1 MSALPDDMDQLA
13 IDTIKS
19 LVMDATR
26 KADSGHPGG
35 AMSSADFVYV
45 LYKEFLRFN
54 PDDDKWFN
62 RDRFVLSA
70 GHESML
76 LYSLLAFCGWL
87 SIEDLKH
94 FRQWKSR
101 TPGHPEHD
109 MTPGVEATT
118 GPLGQGFSMAVGM
131 AVAESMLRARMG
143 ADLCEHYTYVL
154 ASDGDL
160 QEPVSL
166 GSASL
171 AGHWGLGKLIA
182 YYDSNKIQLSGP
194 TSRSDCT
201 NYRTVFEG
209 FCWQVIEVDGH
220 DRDAI
225 RKAILQAQ
233 AEKDRP
239 TLIIGHTIIC
249 HGAATKE
256 GDFNTHGAPL
266 SPDEIAATKRKM
278 GLPESPAFN
287 VPQESLE
294 HFRARFPEL
303 RSMAAQWT
311 RTFEERFENDAAFQ
325 ELWRAMKRSPGNRK
339 FAWPAFDPA
348 TKYATRKAWG
358 MCLNTLVEHL
368 PILVGGSADLDP
380 SNETVKFRE
389 TVDVYSAKAPLNRYL
404 AFGVR
409 EFPMGA
415 ICNGIALHGG
425 LVPFDATFLM
435 FSDYMRNALRMSAL
449 QHLPVLH
456 VYTHDSFFVGEDG
469 PTHQPV
475 EHVSS
480 LRLIPNMLVL
490 RPADAIETSLCLEIA
505 LTQKSRPT
513 CLMLTRQN
521 LPVLAPAVYPAV
533 LDGAKRGGYVLRDA
547 PRSKPDCIIMASGSE
562 VHMAL
567 AAAEALTECKV
578 RVVNMPSMELFD
590 EQPQLYKEE
599 VLPAACTFR
608 VAVEAGRTGLWYKYT
623 GINGLVMGI
632 DHFGDSAPAEI
643 LAEHYGF
650 TAENLVK
657 LIREKIALKG

>member
-1 MSALPDDMDQLA
+1 MSALTDMDQLA
-13 IDTIKS
+13 VNTIKG

-35 AMSSADFVYV
+35 AMSSADFAYV

-54 PDDDKWFN
+54 PDDAQWFN

-76 LYSLLAFCGWL
+76 LYSLLTFCGWL
-87 SIEDLKH
+87 STEDLQH

-101 TPGHPEHD
+101 TPGHPEHG

-131 AVAESMLRARMG
+131 AVAESMLRARLG
-143 ADLCEHYTYVL
+143 EDICEHYTYAL

-160 QEPVSL
+160 QEPVCL

-171 AGHWGLGKLIA
+171 AGHWGLGKLIVF
-182 YYDSNKIQLSGP
+182 YDSNKIQLSGP

-201 NYRTVFEG
+201 DYRKVFEG
-209 FCWQVIEVDGH
+209 FCWQVIDVDGH

-225 RKAILQAQ
+225 RKAIRDAQ

-266 SPDEIAATKRKM
+266 PAEEIAASKRKM
-278 GLPESPAFN
+278 GLPEDKAFHIA
-287 VPQESLE
+287 PEALE
-294 HFRARFPEL
+294 HFRSRFPEL
-303 RSMAAQWT
+303 RSLAAQWT
-311 RTFEERFENDAAFQ
+311 RTFEARLDSDSAFQ
-325 ELWRAMKRSPGNRK
+325 ELWRVMKRSPGNRK

-348 TKYATRKAWG
+348 AKYATRKAWG
-358 MCLNTLVEHL
+358 MCLNALVEQL

-389 TVDVYSAKAPLNRYL
+389 AVKVFSAKAPLGRCL

-415 ICNGIALHGG
+415 ICNGITLHGG
-425 LVPFDATFLM
+425 LVPFGATFLM
-435 FSDYMRNALRMSAL
+435 FSDYERNALRMSAL
-449 QHLPVLH
+449 QHLPTLH
-456 VYTHDSFFVGEDG
+456 VFTHDSFYVGEDG

-490 RPADAIETSLCLEIA
+490 RPADATETALCLEIA
-505 LTQKSRPT
+505 LTQKDRPT
-513 CLMLTRQN
+513 CLLLTRQN
-521 LPVLAPAVYPAV
+521 LPVLTPAAYPAIM
-533 LDGAKRGGYVLRDA
+533 DGAKRGGYVLRDA
-547 PRSKPDCIIMASGSE
+547 PGGKPDCIILASGSE

-567 AAAEALTECKV
+567 AAAEALTERKV
-578 RVVNMPSMELFD
+578 RVVSMASMELFE

-623 GINGLVMGI
+623 GSDGLVLGI

-643 LAEHYGF
+643 LAENYGF
-650 TAENLVK
+650 TADHLVK
-657 LIREKIALKG
+657 LVREKIALKG